1 MTQLPRIH
9 DPLGRGLPNSAE
21 ISAAYDPDQL
31 RAEIGGLS
39 AWGAAPLAAVQGRRV
54 LALHSLGGDPNR
66 TDTGGPSLQNYAATP
81 WLRRLPALGKV
92 LRSLPA
98 PLRSVRLI
106 ALSPGA
112 RFTGLQSAKCGPPW
126 GLCRLHLPIVSNHG
140 ARAVFVEDSH
150 RWAPGTLSF
159 AASWRQH
166 ALVND
171 EGEELV
177 HLVIDLYHTEELTK
191 LFPQRLQTRL
201 AAPASLELRPRVAL
215 VPDEVRRYACR
226 FPLPESFANWEQPG
240 HFLPR
245 NALRD
250 IVTAEIAT
258 SGGTPRLLLAGR
270 PFCALEHLGRG
281 EFRMRGWSDERTLQV
296 QADPRQGT
304 TVVICARDGSNTYST
319 CLPAMPVA

>member
-1 MTQLPRIH
+1 MTEIPRMH

-21 ISAAYDPDQL
+21 IPVAYDPDQL
-31 RAEIGGLS
+31 RAEISGLS
-39 AWGAAPLAAVQGRRV
+39 EWGGAPLAAVQGRRI
-54 LALHSLGGDPNR
+54 LALHSLGGDPNL
-66 TDTGGPSLQNYAATP
+66 TDTGGPSLQDYAATP
-81 WLRRLPALGKV
+81 WLRRLPALRKA

-98 PLRSVRLI
+98 PLRSVRLM

-126 GLCRLHLPIVSNHG
+126 GMCRLHLPIVSGAG
-140 ARAVFVEDSH
+140 ARAVFVEDSY
-150 RWAPGTLSF
+150 RWSPGTLSF

-177 HLVIDLYHTEELTK
+177 HLVIDLYHTAELAR
-191 LFPQRLQTRL
+191 LFPQRLQARL
-201 AAPASLELRPRVAL
+201 TAPASLELRPRVAL
-215 VPDEVRRYACR
+215 SPDEVRRYACR

-245 NALRD
+245 NALRG
-250 IVTAEIAT
+250 IVTAEIAMC
-258 SGGTPRLLLAGR
+258 GGAPRLVLAGQS
-270 PFCALEHLGRG
+270 FCALEHLGQG

-296 QADPRQGT
+296 EAGPRRRM
-304 TVVICARDGSNTYST
+304 TVVIRAREGANTYST
-319 CLPAMPVA
+319 SLPAMPVG